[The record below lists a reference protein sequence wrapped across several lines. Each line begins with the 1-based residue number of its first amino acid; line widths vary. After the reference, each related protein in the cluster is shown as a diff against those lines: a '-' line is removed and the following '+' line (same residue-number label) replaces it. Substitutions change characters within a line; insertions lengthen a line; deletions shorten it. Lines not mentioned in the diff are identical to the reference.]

1 MVAGRN
7 KREKSAQNP
16 TKFKI
21 MFNTQNQLPS
31 TPHRFYNTYRPKYEM
46 YRSQKLHF
54 PQLPMFFPST
64 QQSIKIRIEISKSEF
79 GKIDL

>member
-1 MVAGRN
+1 MASARN
-7 KREKSAQNP
+7 KREKCPQNV

>member
-1 MVAGRN
+1 MVAGRTVGV
-7 KREKSAQNP
+7 KFDEKD